1 MKIYVVMK
9 GRYDEYGI
17 SAIFTQK
24 HLALQY
30 INDAH
35 LLNLCWADNDLEI
48 KKHEADK
55 PLDCNKEIKDAQWL
69 TSLRKMRT
77 HKKGE

>member
-1 MKIYVVMK
+1 MKIYVVMQ

-30 INDAH
+30 INDAR
-35 LLNLCWADNDLEI
+35 LLNAYWADNDLEI
-48 KKHEADK
+48 KEYEADE
-55 PLDCNKEIKDAQWL
+55 PLDWSRLIKDVQWL
-69 TSLRKMRT
+69 VSVRKMRNA
-77 HKKGE
+77 